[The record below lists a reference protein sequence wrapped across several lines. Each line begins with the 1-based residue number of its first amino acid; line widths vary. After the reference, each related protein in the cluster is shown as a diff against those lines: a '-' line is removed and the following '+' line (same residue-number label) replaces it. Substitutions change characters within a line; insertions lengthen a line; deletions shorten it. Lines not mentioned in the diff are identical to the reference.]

1 MRRIISVILTV
12 AMLLCLAL
20 MIPANAAGRLVGDI
34 NNDGSRN
41 SADLL
46 LFRRGLVGLYKI
58 DDDRYA
64 DLNSDGSV
72 NAADMLLLRRALVG
86 LFAPPVID
94 ESEKIT
100 DYTVVYPAG
109 ATVYEKYAA
118 EILCERLSDICG
130 AEISSSDDS
139 AASAGKEILI
149 GNTSRTASAAA
160 PTLSNNQY
168 AIWRDGDTIAI
179 AGKDYMIGGAV
190 AALCG
195 LVSSDATFSL
205 DRISE
210 TAEAADYVPAK
221 ADSVILMI
229 GDGMGANHITFT
241 NMYARYQ
248 SNWPYDYSSFTAAK
262 FPVKGTCTTTSV
274 SDMTDAGTF
283 KSSVTD
289 SAAAATALATG
300 WKTQN
305 GKLGINGFGLKVQ
318 NVRELAASKG
328 MKTAVVSTEAATGAT
343 PSAFTVHN
351 ASRSNKDELAAEQK
365 ELVESGGITRLVGGL
380 PGDHELLDAT
390 KSVLSDISTGSDGFF
405 AMIEEAYIDKSCDR
419 SYGSGYTKT
428 DTAKFVC
435 RFDEAIKYAAT
446 FTAAHPGTVLIVTA
460 DHETGA
466 FSTSGDVTNN
476 GLHTS
481 TPVPV
486 YALGYGTEQFNGAQ
500 TDNVKIARFMA
511 SVFGADSFGAD
522 LPVIQ

>member
-1 MRRIISVILTV
+1 MRRIISLILTV
-12 AMLLCLAL
+12 VMVLSLAL

-34 NNDGSRN
+34 NNDGRRN

-46 LFRRGLVGLYKI
+46 LFRRRLVGLYKI

-64 DLNSDGSV
+64 DFNCDGNVNS
-72 NAADMLLLRRALVG
+72 ADLLLFRRALVG
-86 LFAPPVID
+86 LFTPPDVDVD
-94 ESEKIT
+94 EIIT
-100 DYTVVYPAG
+100 DYTVVYPAD

-118 EILCERLSDICG
+118 EILCERLSEIAG
-130 AEISSSDDS
+130 ADISSSDDS
-139 AASAGKEILI
+139 AVSAGKEILI
-149 GNTSRTASAAA
+149 GNTSRSASGAA

-168 AIWRDGDTIAI
+168 ALWRDGDTIAL

-190 AALCG
+190 AALCS
-195 LVSSDATFSL
+195 LVSSDAKFSL
-205 DRISE
+205 NDISE

-229 GDGMGANHITFT
+229 GDGMGPNHIKFT
-241 NMYARYQ
+241 NLYTKRQ
-248 SNWPYDYSSFTAAK
+248 SEWSYEYSGFTAAE
-262 FPVKGTCTTTSV
+262 FPTAGTCTTTSV

-283 KSSVTD
+283 KSTVTD

-305 GKLGINGFGLKVQ
+305 GKLGMNGFGMKVQ

-328 MKTAVVSTEAATGAT
+328 LKTAVVSTEAATGAT

-351 ASRSNKDELAAEQK
+351 TSRSNKDEIAAEQK
-365 ELVESGGITRLVGGL
+365 ELVESGSITRLVGGL
-380 PGDHELLDAT
+380 PGEHELLETT
-390 KSVLSDISTGSDGFF
+390 KSVLSDISTDSNGFF

-446 FTAAHPGTVLIVTA
+446 FTAARPGTVLIVTA

-522 LPVIQ
+522 ITVTQ

>member
-1 MRRIISVILTV
+1 MRRIISVVLTV
-12 AMLLCLAL
+12 VMVLSLAL
-20 MIPANAAGRLVGDI
+20 MIPANAAGRIVGDI
-34 NNDGSRN
+34 DNDGNRN
-41 SADLL
+41 SGDLLLFRRRLIGLYNIDDERYADFNCDGNINAADLL
-46 LFRRGLVGLYKI
+46 LFRR
-58 DDDRYA
+58 
-64 DLNSDGSV
+64 
-72 NAADMLLLRRALVG
+72 ALIG
-86 LFAPPVID
+86 LFTPPVID

-118 EILCERLSDICG
+118 EILCKRISEICG

-139 AASAGKEILI
+139 AASSGKEILI
-149 GNTSRTASAAA
+149 GNTSRSVSGSA

-168 AIWRDGDTIAI
+168 AIWRDGDTIAL

-195 LVSSDATFSL
+195 LVSSNATFSPEK
-205 DRISE
+205 ISV

-229 GDGMGANHITFT
+229 GDGMGPNHIAFT
-241 NMYARYQ
+241 NVYARFQ
-248 SNWPYDYSSFTAAK
+248 SDWPYDYSSFTAAK
-262 FPVKGTCTTTSV
+262 FPSKGTCTTTSV

-283 KSSVTD
+283 KSTVTD
-289 SAAAATALATG
+289 SAASATALATG

-305 GKLGINGFGLKVQ
+305 GKLGINGYGMKVQ

-328 MKTAVVSTEAATGAT
+328 LKTAVVSTEAAVGAT
-343 PSAFTVHN
+343 PAAFTVHN
-351 ASRSNKDELAAEQK
+351 VSRANHDELLAEQT

-380 PGDHELLDAT
+380 PGEHELLDAT
-390 KSVLSDISTGSDGFF
+390 KSVLSDISTDSDGFF

-446 FTAAHPGTVLIVTA
+446 FTAARPGTVLIVTA

-466 FSTSGDVTNN
+466 LSTTGDITNN

-486 YALGYGTEQFNGAQ
+486 YALGWGTEQFNGAQ

-522 LPVIQ
+522 VTVTQ

>member
-1 MRRIISVILTV
+1 MRRIISVVLTV
-12 AMLLCLAL
+12 VMVLSLAL
-20 MIPANAAGRLVGDI
+20 MIPANAAGRMVGDI
-34 NNDGSRN
+34 DNDGNRN

-46 LFRRGLVGLYKI
+46 LFRRRLIGLYNI
-58 DDDRYA
+58 DDERYA
-64 DLNSDGSV
+64 DFNCDGNI
-72 NAADMLLLRRALVG
+72 NAADLLLFRRALIG
-86 LFAPPVID
+86 LFTPPVID

-118 EILCERLSDICG
+118 EILCKRISEICG

-149 GNTSRTASAAA
+149 GNTSRSVSGSA

-168 AIWRDGDTIAI
+168 AIWRDGDTIAL

-195 LVSSDATFSL
+195 LVSSNATFSPEK
-205 DRISE
+205 ISV

-229 GDGMGANHITFT
+229 GDGMGANHITIT
-241 NMYARYQ
+241 NVYARYQ
-248 SNWPYDYSSFTAAK
+248 SDWPYDYSGFTAAK
-262 FPVKGTCTTTSV
+262 FPSKGTCTTTSV
-274 SDMTDAGTF
+274 SDMSSDGTF
-283 KSSVTD
+283 RSTVTD
-289 SAAAATALATG
+289 SAASATALATG

-305 GKLGINGFGLKVQ
+305 GKLGINGFGMKVQ

-328 MKTAVVSTEAATGAT
+328 LKTAVVSTEAAVGAT
-343 PSAFTVHN
+343 PAAFTVHN
-351 ASRSNKDELAAEQK
+351 VSRANHDELLADQT

-380 PGDHELLDAT
+380 PGEHELLDAT
-390 KSVLSDISTGSDGFF
+390 KSVLSDISTDSDGFF

-446 FTAAHPGTVLIVTA
+446 FTAARPGTVLIVTA

-522 LPVIQ
+522 VTVTQ

>member
-1 MRRIISVILTV
+1 MRRIISIVLTV
-12 AMLLCLAL
+12 VMVLSLAL

-34 NNDGSRN
+34 NNDGRRN
-41 SADLL
+41 ASDLL
-46 LFRRGLVGLYKI
+46 LFRRRLVGLYQI
-58 DDDRYA
+58 DDERYV
-64 DLNSDGSV
+64 DFNCDNRV
-72 NAADMLLLRRALVG
+72 NASDLLLFRRALVG
-86 LFAPPVID
+86 LFTPPEID
-94 ESEKIT
+94 DGEKIT
-100 DYTVVYPAG
+100 DYTVVYPAD

-118 EILCERLSDICG
+118 EILCERISEITG
-130 AEISSSDDS
+130 AKVSSTDDS
-139 AASAGKEILI
+139 AASAEKEILI
-149 GNTSRTASAAA
+149 GNTSRTASSAA

-168 AIWRDGDTIAI
+168 AIWRDGDTIAL

-190 AALCG
+190 AALCA
-195 LVSSDATFSL
+195 LVSSDGAFSP
-205 DRISE
+205 DKISE
-210 TAEAADYVPAK
+210 TAEAADYAPAK

-241 NMYARYQ
+241 NMYAKFQ
-248 SNWPYDYSSFTAAK
+248 SDWPYDYSTFTAAK

-274 SDMTDAGTF
+274 SAMNDDGTF
-283 KSSVTD
+283 NSTVTD

-305 GKLGINGFGLKVQ
+305 GKLGMNGFGMKVQ

-328 MKTAVVSTEAATGAT
+328 LKTAVVSTEVTTGAT

-365 ELVESGGITRLVGGL
+365 ELVESGGITRLVGDL
-380 PGDHELLDAT
+380 PGEHDLLDAT

-405 AMIEEAYIDKSCDR
+405 TMIEEAYIDKSCDR

-446 FTAAHPGTVLIVTA
+446 FTAARPGTVLIVTA

-522 LPVIQ
+522 ITVTQ